1 MNKKF
6 KLTWKKAFFSLFIV
20 NLLILIGIIAMIF
33 LPTGEKSKIEQNLS
47 SKNSESSL
55 LIEAKKDDLNKLIN
69 QFIEKENTDGT
80 IDYKVLLTDQVE
92 LYGTLPI
99 FDQDVEMKLTF
110 DPKALDNG
118 DIILTQ
124 NTASIGKVQLPTR
137 YILNFIKKQYHF
149 PKWVE
154 IFPNEK
160 MIYIHLTEVPL
171 KDQFHLQANNFDL
184 KDDDISFSLIVDQEK

>member
-1 MNKKF
+1 M
-6 KLTWKKAFFSLFIV
+6 FIV

-69 QFIEKENTDGT
+69 QFIEKENTDGP